1 MPSVASLEKQQY
13 YGYSRN
19 AFWPLMA
26 EILGFELSAEYASNV
41 AQIMDKHIA
50 IWDVIGECV
59 RPGSLDS
66 AIVKG
71 SERLNP
77 IAILLADAP
86 GLTRIG
92 LNGGTAAKLFKQHC
106 LPTLNTNGLTIYS
119 LPSTSPANARMSFN
133 AKCDAWRPLIQR

>member
-13 YGYSRN
+13 YGNPRN

-26 EILGFELSAEYASNV
+26 ELLGFKLSTDYASNV
-41 AQIMDKHIA
+41 AQILNKHIA

-59 RPGSLDS
+59 RPGSLDN
-66 AIVKG
+66 AIVRG
-71 SERLNP
+71 SERINSIP
-77 IAILLADAP
+77 GLLADYP

-106 LPTLNTNGLTIYS
+106 LPGLKADHLTICN
-119 LPSTSPANARMSFN
+119 LPSTSPANAGMNFS
-133 AKCDAWRPLIQR
+133 AKCDAWRPLIQ